1 MLYNIISNGRALFK
15 DFLFLP
21 NVNEL
26 SDLKSAV
33 LKLDDNASYYDS
45 FVISNDNEG
54 HIELF
59 VNCETGEC
67 ALTCMAAR
75 KSFDSE
81 EYKIPWDELN
91 VFLDIYRTFR
101 DGREGRIAHKF
112 QKLEYNHEEVDSY
125 EKKYSIGY
133 TTDCKFVSD
142 WLKTFGIEALT
153 CTKYDT
159 AAIREVNKYY
169 YFFVLA
175 GWVDDKILSK
185 LLKEYEEF
193 YEYNR
198 TKKRWNNNV

>member
-1 MLYNIISNGRALFK
+1 MWYNLISNGRALFK

-45 FVISNDNEG
+45 FVISNDDEG

-75 KSFDSE
+75 KSWDSE

-91 VFLDIYRTFR
+91 AFLDIYKTLRDECKSGVAHEFR
-101 DGREGRIAHKF
+101 KW
-112 QKLEYNHEEVDSY
+112 EYNHEEVNSY
-125 EKKYSIGY
+125 EKIYGIGY
-133 TTDCKFVSD
+133 TTDSKFGD
-142 WLKTFGIEALT
+142 WIKTFGLEAIM

-159 AAIREVNKYY
+159 ATIREVNKYY
-169 YFFVLA
+169 YFFVLS
-175 GWVDDKILSK
+175 GWIDDTILSQ

>member
-1 MLYNIISNGRALFK
+1 MWYNLISNGRALFK

-33 LKLDDNASYYDS
+33 LKLDDNVSYYDS
-45 FVISNDNEG
+45 FVISNDDEG

-142 WLKTFGIEALT
+142 WIKTFGVKALT

-169 YFFVLA
+169 YFFVT

>member
-1 MLYNIISNGRALFK
+1 MWYNLISNGRALFK

-45 FVISNDNEG
+45 FVISNDDEG

-75 KSFDSE
+75 KSWDSE

-91 VFLDIYRTFR
+91 AFLDIYKTLRDECKSGVAHEFR
-101 DGREGRIAHKF
+101 KW
-112 QKLEYNHEEVDSY
+112 EYNHEEVNSY
-125 EKKYSIGY
+125 EKIYGIGY
-133 TTDCKFVSD
+133 TTDSKFGD
-142 WLKTFGIEALT
+142 WIKTFGLEAIM

-159 AAIREVNKYY
+159 ATIREVNKYY
-169 YFFVLA
+169 YFFVLS
-175 GWVDDKILSK
+175 GWIDDIILSQ

>member
-1 MLYNIISNGRALFK
+1 MLYNLISNGRALFK

-33 LKLDDNASYYDS
+33 LKLDDDASYYDS
-45 FVISNDNEG
+45 FVISNDDEG

-75 KSFDSE
+75 KSFDLE

>member
-1 MLYNIISNGRALFK
+1 MWYNLICNGRASSK
-15 DFLFLP
+15 DFLFMT
-21 NVNEL
+21 NVNKL
-26 SDLKSAV
+26 SDLKFAV

-45 FVISNDNEG
+45 FVISNDVEG

-75 KSFDSE
+75 ESWDSE

-91 VFLDIYRTFR
+91 AFLDIYRTFR
-101 DGREGRIAHKF
+101 DGREGRVAHKF
-112 QKLEYNHEEVDSY
+112 QKREYNHEEVDSY
-125 EKKYSIGY
+125 EKIYGIGY
-133 TTDCKFVSD
+133 TTDCKFVGD
-142 WLKTFGIEALT
+142 WIKTFGLEALT

-175 GWVDDKILSK
+175 GWIDDKILSQ

-193 YEYNR
+193 YECDR
-198 TKKRWNNNV
+198 IKKRWNNNV

>member
-1 MLYNIISNGRALFK
+1 MWYNLISNGRALFK

-45 FVISNDNEG
+45 FVISNDDEG

-159 AAIREVNKYY
+159 VAIREVNKYY

-175 GWVDDKILSK
+175 GCVDDKILSK

>member
-1 MLYNIISNGRALFK
+1 MLYNLFYNGKPLFS
-15 DFLFLP
+15 DYIYMM
-21 NVNEL
+21 NVSEL
-26 SDLKSAV
+26 GDLKAEV
-33 LKLDDNASYYDS
+33 LKLIDDAFYYDT
-45 FVISNDNEG
+45 IAIANDEDG
-54 HIELF
+54 HIEMF
-59 VNCETGEC
+59 INCETKEC
-67 ALTCMAAR
+67 ALYCMAAR
-75 KSFDSE
+75 KSWDSE

-91 VFLDIYRTFR
+91 AFLDIYRTFR
-101 DGREGRIAHKF
+101 DGREVRVAHKF

-142 WLKTFGIEALT
+142 WIKTFGVKALT

-169 YFFVLA
+169 YFFVT

-185 LLKEYEEF
+185 SLKEYEEF

>member
-1 MLYNIISNGRALFK
+1 MWYNLICNGRALYK
-15 DFLFLP
+15 DFLFMP
-21 NVNEL
+21 NVNKL

-45 FVISNDNEG
+45 FVISNDAEG

-67 ALTCMAAR
+67 ALTCMTAR
-75 KSFDSE
+75 KSWGSE

-91 VFLDIYRTFR
+91 AFLDIYKTLR
-101 DGREGRIAHKF
+101 DECKSGVAHEF
-112 QKLEYNHEEVDSY
+112 QKREYNHEEVDSY
-125 EKKYSIGY
+125 EKIYGIGY
-133 TTDCKFVSD
+133 TTDSKFGD
-142 WLKTFGIEALT
+142 WIKTFGVEALT

-159 AAIREVNKYY
+159 AAISEVNKYY
-169 YFFVLA
+169 YFFVLS
-175 GWVDDKILSK
+175 GWIDDTILSQ